1 MRRLGFVSHIPVQAV
16 SAVPCQVLRA
26 ILISL
31 ASCEF
36 LAFSIFSTSF
46 YKIERSVKSG
56 GAYLCPAIVLID
68 SAFPKMLN
76 LWAFRVLDFT
86 TIFPVCFTKPLN
98 QIFCQVRNCISLGLK
113 LLCCKRYRGCTR
125 FSIAR
130 ASRSSG
136 CVSRYSRR
144 SSITKL
150 TFCISNSLSLHF
162 CSSGLVNAS
171 R

>member
-1 MRRLGFVSHIPVQAV
+1 MRRLVFVSHIPVQAV

-68 SAFPKMLN
+68 SAFPKNAESVSLPRFGFYYN
-76 LWAFRVLDFT
+76 LPGLLHQTSEPDF
-86 TIFPVCFTKPLN
+86 L
-98 QIFCQVRNCISLGLK
+98 
-113 LLCCKRYRGCTR
+113 
-125 FSIAR
+125 
-130 ASRSSG
+130 SSP
-136 CVSRYSRR
+136 
-144 SSITKL
+144 
-150 TFCISNSLSLHF
+150 
-162 CSSGLVNAS
+162 
-171 R
+171 

>member
-1 MRRLGFVSHIPVQAV
+1 MAAGIQFFSLSDKVKLEQCGDLVFVSHIPVQAV

-76 LWAFRVLDFT
+76 L
-86 TIFPVCFTKPLN
+86 
-98 QIFCQVRNCISLGLK
+98 
-113 LLCCKRYRGCTR
+113 
-125 FSIAR
+125 
-130 ASRSSG
+130 
-136 CVSRYSRR
+136 
-144 SSITKL
+144 
-150 TFCISNSLSLHF
+150 
-162 CSSGLVNAS
+162 
-171 R
+171 

>member
-1 MRRLGFVSHIPVQAV
+1 MRRLVFVSHIPVQAV
-16 SAVPCQVLRA
+16 SAVPCQVIRA

-162 CSSGLVNAS
+162 CSSGLFNAS